1 MPLERGQPAMESKY
15 TEPGAVSTALHE
27 AHTALNITA
36 MYLSGKKLDKL
47 GEAVLERIRAVSDLV
62 LNTNAGWRQL
72 PPVCRTQPPYNGQR
86 VLLLEK
92 PTGAIHIAAWDK
104 IHGFL
109 CMGLMIN
116 ATHWQPLPDTRGV
129 E

>member
-1 MPLERGQPAMESKY
+1 MESKY
-15 TEPGAVSTALHE
+15 TEPGAVATALHE
-27 AHTALNITA
+27 AQTALNITA

-62 LNTNAGWRQL
+62 LNTSTTWHQL
-72 PPVCRTQPPYNGQR
+72 PPVWRDRAPYDGKR

-104 IHGFL
+104 NKGFL
-109 CMGLMIN
+109 CMGLKIN